1 MPDGQHQAS
10 RTDERDASF
19 RQVACDRCGA
29 MVLAAKF
36 SPQHTSVQWSQLSV
50 RACTEFSAQVAR
62 GQQTA
67 LIEGCASLR
76 ASIGR
81 AAAAGR
87 LGVSPP

>member
-1 MPDGQHQAS
+1 MPDGQHPAS
-10 RTDERDASF
+10 RPDERDASF

-36 SPQHTSVQWSQLSV
+36 SPRHTSVQWSQLSV
-50 RACTEFSAQVAR
+50 RACAEFSAQVAQ

-76 ASIGR
+76 DSIGR
-81 AAAAGR
+81 AALAGR
-87 LGVSPP
+87 LGASPP